1 MASRIAMKHPY
12 GQWRFHIWKKRVGGV
27 PAKPGNRRT
36 EVSVEQW
43 YILGQGMAGHP
54 VAEAEAETKLH
65 WCLNWS
71 GNPQMMADF
80 TETQASHMPHEHWS
94 SFHKH
99 AYALEG
105 QWQWIHGL
113 KMLLESEKGGNPTG
127 PASHDRLDHETGKQ
141 STGSWSVSKVSCVS
155 PINSLALSVLPDRK
169 LQANRAKIRRN
180 RAATTSM
187 DAMLPGQTCQNLCRN
202 SV

>member
-1 MASRIAMKHPY
+1 MGKSVALDKCLESPPEPGRKRLWGVQPRAARHGPMAGKMWDQYIIIYHNISVWPLQIVKKIDDLNIFKHLNHHMASRIAMKHPY

-99 AYALEG
+99 A
-105 QWQWIHGL
+105 
-113 KMLLESEKGGNPTG
+113 
-127 PASHDRLDHETGKQ
+127 
-141 STGSWSVSKVSCVS
+141 
-155 PINSLALSVLPDRK
+155 
-169 LQANRAKIRRN
+169 
-180 RAATTSM
+180 
-187 DAMLPGQTCQNLCRN
+187 
-202 SV
+202 